1 MSFFLDYLLS
11 VFGINGK
18 KNIVMEEYISKIER
32 FLKGQMSNKEEL
44 DFKLQLASDKP
55 FRSLALSMSIILK
68 YFTKT

>member
-1 MSFFLDYLLS
+1 
-11 VFGINGK
+11 
-18 KNIVMEEYISKIER
+18 MEEYISKIER

-68 YFTKT
+68 NFTKT